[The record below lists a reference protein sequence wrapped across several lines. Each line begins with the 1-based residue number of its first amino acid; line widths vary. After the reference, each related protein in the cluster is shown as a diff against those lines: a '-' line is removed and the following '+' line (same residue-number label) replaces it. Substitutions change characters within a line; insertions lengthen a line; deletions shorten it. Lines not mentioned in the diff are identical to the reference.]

1 MDSFDICIKHREVIT
16 VFNDTIAAITTPP
29 GEGSV
34 GIVRISGEKA
44 FSVAEKLFRTAR
56 KKNWLEESFKMHYGH
71 VFDSAGNVIDEVLLT
86 VMRAPRTYTR
96 EDIVEI
102 NCHGGSV
109 PLRETL
115 KAVLDAGVRMAEPG
129 EFTKRA
135 FLNGRID
142 LSQAESVI
150 DIIRSKTEA
159 SLKVAVSQL
168 GGGLS
173 RKIADLQYKILGVLA
188 QLEATIDFPED
199 DIEEKNKKE
208 MENSAAEIVREL
220 DTLIEAAARGR
231 IYREGI
237 MTVITG
243 RPNVGKSSLLN
254 ALLGRERAIVTNIP
268 GTTRDIIEETI
279 NIRGIPL
286 ILADT
291 AGLRETKDVVEKIGV
306 EKTKQFL
313 TEANLILFVV
323 DASEGMTDD
332 DRGILEIVDREKT
345 LLIINKV
352 DIAGDELDSK
362 LYGIPHVEISALK
375 GEGIEK
381 LEEKIEQMV
390 TGGKAVIPD
399 SVIISNVRHESILVR
414 ARSHMEEFRSLLGES
429 VPPDLLSI
437 DVRAA
442 WEALGEITGSTV
454 TEDLL
459 DRIFSDFCIGK

>member
-1 MDSFDICIKHREVIT
+1 M
-16 VFNDTIAAITTPP
+16 FNDTIAAITTPP